1 MFNNKTVPLATL
13 LDELRGHVDS
23 LRKALALTNSTVLDS
38 AKHAKNLRDLADELK
53 ALLRNL
59 TFADTALKASRV
71 YAKIVSSIYDALE
84 AARVANNTA
93 HEANMKVCVFLLLWF
108 YLFIYSY
115 SYSFFILILLL
126 IFFFFFCIF
135 MYFYVINFFLFFTI
149 LLRVECGLLH

>member
-115 SYSFFILILLL
+115 SSSFFYTYIVID
-126 IFFFFFCIF
+126 FFFFFFVFLCIF
-135 MYFYVINFFLFFTI
+135 M
-149 LLRVECGLLH
+149 